1 MADRRACCC
10 GGGDIPGPQPS
21 FCDLPECIRVNLSGI
36 VARQYSACEGV
47 MRQCSL
53 CIDGPGPHSPSY
65 LEEVVD
71 VYAEDKAR
79 VFSGFTGVFELVKVD
94 DDLGGADYEGVF
106 PARWFQW
113 HYTQCESCNPAS
125 MSLGEAMGLGLV
137 AEAADGIRIEV
148 HIDCTGEGP
157 VATILVWATQSP
169 ALAAMHG
176 DLAHGD
182 LLIFESAGSVV
193 VDESIQADNV
203 LPDPRVYGYTIAYES
218 DDPQRPCT
226 VHPYGPD
233 GVTAPS
239 LNPVGLGT
247 AVITVP
253 VACGKFP
260 GRPSYVAVRC
270 DSEGDFVPLDWLDSP
285 PDTLTALV
293 DGVRYVNTGFPIYVP
308 PVACTWSPDPC
319 PSEPDPG
326 KTPLKLVRC
335 RNSGV
340 AIGAPSELAYIP
352 NPSIGAGNGG
362 AVWAWTED
370 FPGIP
375 GTPCLGR
382 RCAFSVAYR
391 ATLEPASPGATVA
404 AHRAGEP
411 CSQPDTVR
419 CFNTGCPPD
428 VLPRPIID
436 PCDSILPPWWC
447 VESSEL
453 MGMAAPEGGD
463 RQAEAIRRQAA
474 HLAAP
479 LARQRQAANCR
490 GCGDQ
495 GLEGLL

>member
-36 VARQYSACEGV
+36 IARQFSACVGL
-47 MRQCSL
+47 MRQCSPT
-53 CIDGPGPHSPSY
+53 CIEGPGPHSPSY

-71 VYAEDKAR
+71 RYFEDKAR
-79 VFSGFTGVFELVKVD
+79 VFSGFTGIFELPRVMAG
-94 DDLGGADYEGVF
+94 LGVAEYEATF

-113 HYTQCESCNPAS
+113 LYTQCEDCNPAS
-125 MSLGEAMGLGLV
+125 MTIAEAHNAGLIP
-137 AEAADGIRIEV
+137 EAADGIRIWVRIE
-148 HIDCTGEGP
+148 CTDGEP
-157 VATILVWATQSP
+157 EATIQAHATQSP
-169 ALAAMHG
+169 GLQAIFDNELAEVLVFNGGA
-176 DLAHGD
+176 
-182 LLIFESAGSVV
+182 STV
-193 VDESIQADNV
+193 VDESFV
-203 LPDPRVYGYTIAYES
+203 VESTLPSPVITGYTVEGEGG
-218 DDPQRPCT
+218 DPGRPCAM
-226 VHPYGPD
+226 VPQGPD
-233 GVTAPS
+233 GTPS
-239 LNPVGLGT
+239 ESPVGLGT
-247 AVITVP
+247 ATITVP

-260 GRPSYVAVRC
+260 LRPSYVFARC
-270 DSEGDFVPLDWLDSP
+270 DGEDGYVFLDWLDSP
-285 PDTLTALV
+285 PGTLTAIV
-293 DGVRYVNTGFPIYVP
+293 DDVRYVNTGFPAYVP
-308 PVACTWSPDPC
+308 PMACTWSPDLC
-319 PSEPDPG
+319 PTEPDPG
-326 KTPLKLVRC
+326 KTLLKLVRC

-340 AIGAPSELAYIP
+340 ALGAPSELAYIP

-370 FPGIP
+370 FSGIP